1 MANKK
6 TYEVKAEQINGENIT
21 LPKGGAPVEQIEK
34 PKAEGDAQLPVE
46 TPGAGAMPA
55 TAMASAPEA
64 TPTQTANGYTTNN
77 ETAWANGYESFAQ
90 YLNNMKGEISP
101 NATTALTD
109 KEYDA
114 LLKQMG
120 ITPEMVAGINKNA
133 AVGTSQADETL
144 LSDTGY
150 ALIQSLKA
158 EYASLQQLAQQAE
171 AAGRH
176 EEAAQYRAQMQQVN
190 DTANRVRAG
199 AGYYG
204 GTDGSMYVTHG
215 ELGVGNGFYGGTE
228 MSMGGSDV
236 SGSAG
241 NATGSPETELRD
253 LLEQWKA
260 AAEQQANGQIDYAV
274 EQAIKE
280 LERALEDAQP
290 QFKEQAESVALAER
304 QAMDNAALYAEL
316 RGDKGGIGQE
326 QYSSI
331 QNTAAQNHL
340 AVQQAQTKLSTDT
353 ARQIEDLRAQGEFE
367 KADKALEITQNYLAQ
382 LIGLEQWAAEYNLS
396 VEQFQASLQ
405 QWEAE
410 YSMAMQ
416 QLQDSQYRWEQ
427 EFGFQQEQAAIGNQ
441 QWQQQFDAALDQWQQ
456 EFGFEQQQA
465 AIGNQQWQQQFDA
478 ALNQWEKEFGLDQ
491 QQYQTA
497 LDQWEREFALQQ
509 EKLSQNATDPE
520 TVYQAL
526 FSAGYTKDSAPE
538 DVANYLV
545 VRGMDSK
552 IAEAYA
558 NQFFTRGFDETS
570 AANGWGTGVPEWQN
584 FFGVIKQYAAGGN
597 VAKIDEM
604 MYKYGGMMT
613 AEQWNTLQKFFDSIG
628 LDITGIN

>member
-1 MANKK
+1 MTNKK
-6 TYEVKAEQINGENIT
+6 TYDPKVEQINGENIT
-21 LPKGGAPVEQIEK
+21 VPKGGAPVKKIENPNLK
-34 PKAEGDAQLPVE
+34 GDAELPVVN
-46 TPGAGAMPA
+46 PGAGALPASTASVTPTAKPTTNDTAPA
-55 TAMASAPEA
+55 T
-64 TPTQTANGYTTNN
+64 TGYTSNN
-77 ETAWANGYESFAQ
+77 ETAWANGYESYAQ

-101 NATTALTD
+101 NATSALTD
-109 KEYDA
+109 AEYDA

-133 AVGTSQADETL
+133 AAGTSQADETL

-158 EYASLQQLAQQAE
+158 EYASLQKLAQQAE

-176 EEAAQYRAQMQQVN
+176 EEAAQYRAQMKQVN
-190 DTANRVRAG
+190 ETANRVRAG

-204 GTDGSMYVTHG
+204 GTDGSMYVTLG
-215 ELGVGNGFYGGTE
+215 ALGVENGTGNGAE
-228 MSMGGSDV
+228 MGMGAGAA

-241 NATGSPETELRD
+241 NATGSAETELRD

-405 QWEAE
+405 QWELE

-416 QLQDSQYRWEQ
+416 QLQDSKNRWEQ
-427 EFGFQQEQAAIGNQ
+427 EFGFEKDKYATSLEQSQKEQLANVGWAILELGGIPEQKYLEAMDMNAATAQMIIAQ
-441 QWQQQFDAALDQWQQ
+441 MKQ
-456 EFGFEQQQA
+456 
-465 AIGNQQWQQQFDA
+465 
-478 ALNQWEKEFGLDQ
+478 KESSTQ
-491 QQYQTA
+491 KQ
-497 LDQWEREFALQQ
+497 
-509 EKLSQNATDPE
+509 
-520 TVYQAL
+520 
-526 FSAGYTKDSAPE
+526 SAGYD
-538 DVANYLV
+538 DVATAAKKKGSADLTDKYLGSMVDSGIITLEEADWIFRVLCGYSYDQLISKATEVYPSVKEPIHYGNGNYTPV
-545 VRGMDSK
+545 
-552 IAEAYA
+552 
-558 NQFFTRGFDETS
+558 Q
-570 AANGWGTGVPEWQN
+570 
-584 FFGVIKQYAAGGN
+584 
-597 VAKIDEM
+597 
-604 MYKYGGMMT
+604 MT
-613 AEQWNTLQKFFDSIG
+613 
-628 LDITGIN
+628 